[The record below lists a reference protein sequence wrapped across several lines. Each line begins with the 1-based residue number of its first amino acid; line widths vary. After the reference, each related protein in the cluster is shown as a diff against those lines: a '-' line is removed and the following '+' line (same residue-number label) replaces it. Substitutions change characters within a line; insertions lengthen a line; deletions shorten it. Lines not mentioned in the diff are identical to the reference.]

1 MKKTVAL
8 ILAAVLLCS
17 CAVALAEIPPVP
29 QRDAFASMTT
39 KTKNGITA
47 ITLSKP
53 VDKLYVAW
61 PYDLKVV
68 ELGVT
73 ENLTASAYLFDQ
85 NYQPGVAKVV
95 YIYVNGQLVEYPV
108 GTKEDRAFITVQ
120 GDWIVCYNRKG
131 DLVGVAY
138 APAAD
143 IQAVRDVAFQQFGE
157 VSTGRLVYNSVAQ

>member
-1 MKKTVAL
+1 M
-8 ILAAVLLCS
+8 
-17 CAVALAEIPPVP
+17 
-29 QRDAFASMTT
+29 
-39 KTKNGITA
+39 
-47 ITLSKP
+47 
-53 VDKLYVAW
+53 DKLYVAW